1 MKKILFIFIA
11 LFAFSVPAFAM
22 SPRLNDG
29 ADLLDST
36 EEAEILNLL
45 NDVSSK
51 TGFDLVI
58 VTTNSTNG
66 KSVMEYAD
74 DYYDNNG
81 YGENGLLFLI
91 DMGGREWWISTSG
104 EAINR
109 FSDSTLDYIGEESSW
124 YLSNGDYCQAFNT
137 FIILSENHING
148 NVDYGDDYDDDYDYN
163 DPFYDDFYYESEIE
177 YDLGTTL
184 VISLIAG
191 FIIALIYVSSLKSKL
206 TTVGAQK
213 SASNYAINSSLQIA
227 ATRDNFLYKNVS
239 RVPKARNNNSSR
251 SGRSGGS
258 SVHRASSGRSH
269 GGRGGRF

>member
-109 FSDSTLDYIGEESSW
+109 FSDSTLDYIGEESVW

-148 NVDYGDDYDDDYDYN
+148 NVDYGD
-163 DPFYDDFYYESEIE
+163 E

-239 RVPKARNNNSSR
+239 KVPKARNNNSS
-251 SGRSGGS
+251 SSARSGGS